1 MTVQAGAQRAFIA
14 ERLERMPMSRYLVG
28 LVLLIAL
35 GTFWDSYML
44 FSIGSIATHFESVK
58 GQEGIAAR
66 LPIALFLGTFIGAV
80 LLSRVADRIGRK
92 NAFTIDLAILAV
104 GDLIAMSSSNATV
117 LLVALFIAGLGT
129 GAELPLSATYAQ
141 EFAPARIRGRITSLQ
156 LTIGFAGG
164 TVGGF
169 IALLVVPLTG
179 LSFPGYR
186 IAILVPAIGALATLL
201 IRLRVPESP
210 RWLERMGRVE
220 QADRITT
227 EIERRVMREKGLTV
241 LPETREQYQ
250 QPSSRGVVRT
260 LLSRQYLRRTSS
272 AWAIELFQGF
282 GAYGF
287 TTFVPIILY
296 ARGYSVVHSLLYTAI
311 IQIAYPLGT
320 ALSVP
325 LTDKIPRKW
334 GMAALYVVNML
345 CGLGFFFVRSP
356 ALVVLFGFLTELLI
370 FLDGP
375 LLHTYEA
382 EIYPTHVRG
391 SGAGTSFALSRLGG
405 FLAPLAGAAI
415 VAAGGQTGDGLLIAL
430 AAGSWILCAAVAA
443 VVAVDTRNIS
453 LEDLEIGDESHPGRR
468 NSPVAT

>member
-1 MTVQAGAQRAFIA
+1 MSYQAGAQRAYIA
-14 ERLERMPMSRYLVG
+14 ERLERIPVSRYLIG

-44 FSIGSIATHFESVK
+44 FSIGSIATHFESIK
-58 GQEGIAAR
+58 GQEDIAAR

-80 LLSRVADRIGRK
+80 LLSRLADRIGRK

-104 GDLIAMSSSNATV
+104 GDIIAMSTSNATV
-117 LLVALFIAGLGT
+117 LLVALLIAGLGT

-141 EFAPARIRGRITSLQ
+141 EFAPARNRGRITSMQ
-156 LTIGFAGG
+156 LTVGFAGG

-169 IALLVVPLTG
+169 VALLVVPLTD
-179 LSFPGYR
+179 LAFPGYR
-186 IAILVPAIGALATLL
+186 IALLVPAIGALATLL

-210 RWLERMGRVE
+210 RWLERRGRIE
-220 QADRITT
+220 EADRITT
-227 EIERRVMREKGLTV
+227 TIEQRVMREKGLTE
-241 LPETREQYQ
+241 LPEVKEQYH
-250 QPSSRGVVRT
+250 QPAPRSVLKT
-260 LLSRQYLRRTSS
+260 LLSRQYIRRTAS
-272 AWAIELFQGF
+272 AWLIELFQGF

-287 TTFVPIILY
+287 TTFVPIILL
-296 ARGYSVVHSLLYTAI
+296 ARGYSIVHSLLYTAI

-320 ALSVP
+320 ALSAVI
-325 LTDKIPRKW
+325 TDKIQRKW
-334 GMAALYVVNML
+334 GMAVLYVVNML

-391 SGAGTSFALSRLGG
+391 SGAGFSFSLSRLGG

-415 VAAGGQTGDGLLIAL
+415 IAAGGKAGDGLLIAM
-430 AAGSWILCAAVAA
+430 AAAAWILCALVAA
-443 VVAVDTRNIS
+443 ILAVDTRNIS
-453 LEDLEIGDESHPGRR
+453 LEELEVGHAPSTQP
-468 NSPVAT
+468 SPQVDA

>member
-1 MTVQAGAQRAFIA
+1 MTVQAGGQRAFIA
-14 ERLERMPMSRYLVG
+14 ERLERIPVSRYLIG

-58 GQEGIAAR
+58 GQENIAAQ
-66 LPIALFLGTFIGAV
+66 LPVALFLGTFIGAV
-80 LLSRVADRIGRK
+80 VLSRLADRIGRK
-92 NAFTIDLAILAV
+92 NAFTLDLSILAV
-104 GDLIAMSSSNATV
+104 GDLIAMSTSNATI

-129 GAELPLSATYAQ
+129 GAELPLSAAYAQ
-141 EFAPARIRGRITSLQ
+141 EFAPASSRGRITSLQ

-169 IALLVVPLTG
+169 VALLVVPLTH
-179 LSFPGYR
+179 LAFPGYR
-186 IAILVPAIGALATLL
+186 IALLVPAIGALLTL
-201 IRLRVPESP
+201 IVRLRVPESP

-220 QADRITT
+220 EADRITT
-227 EIERRVMREKGLTV
+227 VIEQRVMREKGLTA
-241 LPETREQYQ
+241 LPEVKEQYQ
-250 QPSSRGVVRT
+250 QPAPRGVLKT
-260 LLSRQYLRRTSS
+260 LLSRQYLRRTVS
-272 AWAIELFQGF
+272 AWTIELFQGF

-311 IQIAYPLGT
+311 IQIAYPVGT
-320 ALSVP
+320 ALSV
-325 LTDKIPRKW
+325 LITDRIERKW
-334 GMAALYVVNML
+334 GMALLYVVNVL

-356 ALVVLFGFLTELLI
+356 GLVVLFGFLTEMLI

-391 SGAGTSFALSRLGG
+391 TGAGFSFSLSRLGG
-405 FLAPLAGAAI
+405 FLAPLVGAAI
-415 VAAGGQTGDGLLIAL
+415 VAAGGNAGDGLLIAV
-430 AAGSWILCAAVAA
+430 AAGAWLLCAIVAA

-453 LEDLEIGDESHPGRR
+453 LEELEAGGSTAVSRAGSEVGR
-468 NSPVAT
+468 

>member
-14 ERLERMPMSRYLVG
+14 ERLERIPVSRYLIG

-58 GQEGIAAR
+58 GQEEIAAR

-80 LLSRVADRIGRK
+80 LLSRLADRIGRK
-92 NAFTIDLAILAV
+92 NAFTLDLAILAL
-104 GDLIAMSSSNATV
+104 GDIIAMSTSDATV

-129 GAELPLSATYAQ
+129 GAELPLSTTYAQ
-141 EFAPARIRGRITSLQ
+141 EFAPARNRGRITSMQ
-156 LTIGFAGG
+156 LTVGFAGG

-169 IALLVVPLTG
+169 VALLVVPLTH

-186 IAILVPAIGALATLL
+186 IALLVPAIGALATLL

-210 RWLERMGRVE
+210 RWLERRGRIE
-220 QADRITT
+220 QAERITT
-227 EIERRVMREKGLTV
+227 VMEQRVMREKGLTA
-241 LPETREQYQ
+241 LPEVQEQYH
-250 QPSSRGVVRT
+250 QPAPRGVLKT
-260 LLSRQYLRRTSS
+260 LLSRRYLRRTAS
-272 AWAIELFQGF
+272 AWTIELFQGF

-287 TTFVPIILY
+287 TTFVPIILL
-296 ARGYSVVHSLLYTAI
+296 ARGYSIVHSLLYTAI

-320 ALSVP
+320 ALSAVI
-325 LTDKIPRKW
+325 TDRIQRKW
-334 GMAALYVVNML
+334 GMAVLYVVNML
-345 CGLGFFFVRSP
+345 CGIGFFFVRDP

-391 SGAGTSFALSRLGG
+391 SGAGFSFSLSRLGG

-415 VAAGGQTGDGLLIAL
+415 IAAGGNAGDGLLIAM
-430 AAGSWILCAAVAA
+430 AAAAWILCALVAA
-443 VVAVDTRNIS
+443 VLAVDTRNIS
-453 LEDLEIGDESHPGRR
+453 LEDLEVGH
-468 NSPVAT
+468 ATPSARPDTQVQA